1 MRVLIDALYAISSAL
16 LLPVVVCL
24 LVMLAWSLCMTGGFL
39 RELLERRRVRRQI
52 RASLEAANRGA
63 AAETVWRELR
73 LAKTGLPMRLCQLTQ
88 GANAP
93 SALTGALSSLEHD
106 IAASIARHSFIT
118 RVGPMLG
125 LMGTLIPLGPALTGL
140 ANGNM
145 QEMASNLVVAFTTTV
160 VGVFI
165 SGLAYGMALAR
176 RTWYAR
182 DFTDLE
188 TICQKLAIDPKSP

>member
-1 MRVLIDALYAISSAL
+1 VLN
-16 LLPVVVCL
+16 
-24 LVMLAWSLCMTGGFL
+24 
-39 RELLERRRVRRQI
+39 Q
-52 RASLEAANRGA
+52 
-63 AAETVWRELR
+63 LR
-73 LAKTGLPMRLCQLTQ
+73 LAQSGLPMRFSRPARSACGDDRALANVLTD
-88 GANAP
+88 
-93 SALTGALSSLEHD
+93 LEHD

-145 QEMASNLVVAFTTTV
+145 QTMASNLVVAFTTTV
-160 VGVFI
+160 IGVLI

-182 DFTDLE
+182 DFSDLE
-188 TICQKLAIDPKSP
+188 TLCQKLAVQRQ